1 MADPK
6 RVPQFVAVSFAALSL
21 AVISIAISNAPDSR
35 GLLDSKVDTNTE
47 LTAWER
53 LSGQSV
59 VNIESIEISQQELDS
74 PNSSPIEFPGP
85 DEPWVIV
92 ARIPSPIMFPDQC
105 NEVLTSLQSSGIFW
119 VSGGSLSHR
128 LSVQKSQA
136 DQARKLIL
144 GAGHGARLVDE

>member
-6 RVPQFVAVSFAALSL
+6 RVPQFVAVSLAALSL

-35 GLLDSKVDTNTE
+35 DLLDSKVDTNTE

-74 PNSSPIEFPGP
+74 PNSSPIEFPWP

-92 ARIPSPIMFPDQC
+92 A
-105 NEVLTSLQSSGIFW
+105 
-119 VSGGSLSHR
+119 
-128 LSVQKSQA
+128 
-136 DQARKLIL
+136 
-144 GAGHGARLVDE
+144 